1 MLNTM
6 SLCRKISMTDF
17 AMLQT
22 FELEFTAK
30 RNEARKAYCG
40 RHKEAGQDIEKT
52 KQNAPKLKKLTRNKL
67 FLSTKFANSLKK
79 VRLRRKEKSA
89 NNNFLYPKKSSLIN
103 DEDLKCVKDLPIIP
117 FSPNHLMESSPM
129 KQKHQEIRR
138 DQLNVW
144 NLEKRALANLIYE
157 ARRELYNER
166 SIESGSS
173 EDDYVDVY
181 NSFHNQSDIGLNND
195 DYVDMSALQSNRP
208 RLHSL

>member
-1 MLNTM
+1 
-6 SLCRKISMTDF
+6 
-17 AMLQT
+17 MLQT

-30 RNEARKAYCG
+30 RDEARRTYWG
-40 RHKEAGQDIEKT
+40 RLREAGRDIEKT
-52 KQNAPKLKKLTRNKL
+52 KQNAPKLKKSTRNKL

-79 VRLRRKEKSA
+79 VRLRRKEKST
-89 NNNFLYPKKSSLIN
+89 NNNFLYQKKSSLIN
-103 DEDLKCVKDLPIIP
+103 DEDLKCVRDLPIIP

-166 SIESGSS
+166 NITDPGSQ

-181 NSFHNQSDIGLNND
+181 SSFHNQSDIVLNND
-195 DYVDMSALQSNRP
+195 DYVDMSSLQSQRP

>member
-1 MLNTM
+1 M

-30 RNEARKAYCG
+30 NKTRKTYCG
-40 RHKEAGQDIEKT
+40 LPEAGQEIQQET
-52 KQNAPKLKKLTRNKL
+52 KLNDRKSKKLTRNKL
-67 FLSTKFANSLKK
+67 FLSTKLANSLKK

-89 NNNFLYPKKSSLIN
+89 NNKFLYQKKSSLIN
-103 DEDLKCVKDLPIIP
+103 DEDLKFVKDLPIIP
-117 FSPNHLMESSPM
+117 FSPNHLMESSPA

-157 ARRELYNER
+157 ARSELYNER
-166 SIESGSS
+166 SIDTESL

-181 NSFHNQSDIGLNND
+181 NSFHSHSDIVLNND
-195 DYVDMSALQSNRP
+195 DYVDMSSLQACRP

>member
-1 MLNTM
+1 
-6 SLCRKISMTDF
+6 MTDF

-30 RNEARKAYCG
+30 RNEARKAYCD
-40 RHKEAGQDIEKT
+40 RLKEAGQDVGKT
-52 KQNAPKLKKLTRNKL
+52 KQNGPKLKKLTRNKL

-157 ARRELYNER
+157 ARTELYNER
-166 SIESGSS
+166 NIESGSQ

-181 NSFHNQSDIGLNND
+181 KSFHNQSDIGLNND
-195 DYVDMSALQSNRP
+195 DYVDMSSLQSNRP

>member
-1 MLNTM
+1 MLSTM

-40 RHKEAGQDIEKT
+40 RHQEAGQDIEKT

-67 FLSTKFANSLKK
+67 FLSTKFSNSLKK

-89 NNNFLYPKKSSLIN
+89 NNKFLYQKKSSLIN
-103 DEDLKCVKDLPIIP
+103 DEDLKSVKDLPIIP
-117 FSPNHLMESSPM
+117 FSPNYLMESLE
-129 KQKHQEIRR
+129 KQKHQEIRH

-144 NLEKRALANLIYE
+144 NLEKRALANLIHE

-166 SIESGSS
+166 IIDTKSQ

-181 NSFHNQSDIGLNND
+181 NSFHNQSDIVLNND
-195 DYVDMSALQSNRP
+195 DYVDMSSLHSGRP
-208 RLHSL
+208 RTHSL

>member
-1 MLNTM
+1 
-6 SLCRKISMTDF
+6 MTDF

-22 FELEFTAK
+22 FEFEFTAK
-30 RNEARKAYCG
+30 RDEARKAYSG
-40 RHKEAGQDIEKT
+40 RRLKEARQDIETT
-52 KQNAPKLKKLTRNKL
+52 KQNAPKLRKLTRNKL

-89 NNNFLYPKKSSLIN
+89 NNKFLYQKKSSLIN

-117 FSPNHLMESSPM
+117 FSPNHLMESSPT

-144 NLEKRALANLIYE
+144 NLEKRALANLIHE

-166 SIESGSS
+166 IIDSESP

-181 NSFHNQSDIGLNND
+181 NSFHNQSDIVLNND
-195 DYVDMSALQSNRP
+195 DYVDMSSLHSGRP
-208 RLHSL
+208 RTHSL